1 MPNNRYSDVAERAAH
16 PCLSSDKVYM
26 MTETIFHITPRSA
39 WEAAQATGSYRG
51 DTLETEGFIHCST
64 IDQVLGP
71 ANTRF
76 HGQQGLILLR
86 IDSGKVQSSI
96 IYEDCYES
104 GDEFPHIYGPL
115 NVDAVIEVIDFLPNP
130 DGSFSLPSTLQE

>member
-1 MPNNRYSDVAERAAH
+1 
-16 PCLSSDKVYM
+16 M
-26 MTETIFHITPRSA
+26 MAETILHITPRSA
-39 WEAAQATGSYRG
+39 WAAAQTTGYYRG

-76 HGQQGLILLR
+76 HGQQDLLLLR
-86 IDSGKVQSSI
+86 IDSNKVHSNI

-115 NVDAVIEVIDFLPNP
+115 NLDAVIEVIDFLPNP
-130 DGSFSLPSTLQE
+130 DGSFSLPSNLKE